1 MCNFFDK
8 QILEFVTDPSA
19 LRELFTGSHTV
30 PPPSAYVGA
39 PNRTQGLVSS
49 FFRPKT
55 LCLIC
60 RYDDQ
65 VQDILVHKQPNLKF
79 TSTTSLFLHLTTRL

>member
-1 MCNFFDK
+1 MRR
-8 QILEFVTDPSA
+8 VTLSNAD
-19 LRELFTGSHTV
+19 LVIGSMFAAV